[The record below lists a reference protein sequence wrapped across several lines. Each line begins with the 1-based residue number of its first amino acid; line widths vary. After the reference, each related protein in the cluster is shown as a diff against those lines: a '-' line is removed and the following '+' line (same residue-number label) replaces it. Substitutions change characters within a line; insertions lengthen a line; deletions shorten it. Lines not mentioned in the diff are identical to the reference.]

1 MPNII
6 EQQDLLKGLPDN
18 RLMTLLQNPV
28 ADIPPFLVAAEAQR
42 RQAIRQQFAGSENK
56 ESVVDTLTKQLARV
70 PQNISAPPQKPMQ
83 IPQTPQMQGVAALQQ
98 QQAIQQAAQSQ
109 QMRGGGMVQRY
120 DVGGVVSPFRGR
132 QGAGGYFLGEEPSG
146 FGAIQKVYDYVTPDI
161 SNFLE
166 RMRKYGATPSQAQ
179 REEMAIEE
187 KTTKPRIFPTIPS
200 ISSAGT
206 TFKPMTPDPGKKGT
220 SPENKSEDP
229 AAPTPQP
236 GETEDQFR
244 ARLEALYGDQEL
256 SDWEKSQKWFAMAE
270 QFLDPSKT
278 TMQSITGAGR
288 AFAESAGEQERARRL
303 MDLEREKALY
313 EYDVTK
319 AAAEQKK
326 IEDDARARQAAQEN
340 TLKAKT
346 DVATG
351 QISGLYRAS
360 DQISDDLRRTID
372 AAKQQGLDDT
382 QIAALPEVKQ
392 KSEILRGIQERIANL
407 QEFLDETYGMPQ
419 MPVVDITN
427 KVIR

>member
-6 EQQDLLKGLPDN
+6 EQQDLLKGLPDT

-42 RQAIRQQFAGSENK
+42 RQALRQQFAGSENK
-56 ESVVDTLTKQLARV
+56 ESVVDTLTKQLANV
-70 PQNISAPPQKPMQ
+70 PQNISAPPQRTPQ

-98 QQAIQQAAQSQ
+98 QAMQGAHQQQQAPQ

-120 DVGGVVSPFRGR
+120 QTGGKVEPWWSLPDVSGPVTAVKDWVGGTASS
-132 QGAGGYFLGEEPSG
+132 AYDFLTTPYGEAQPSI
-146 FGAIQKVYDYVTPDI
+146 A
-161 SNFLE
+161 
-166 RMRKYGATPSQAQ
+166 
-179 REEMAIEE
+179 EEVE
-187 KTTKPRIFPTIPS
+187 KPRIFPTIPPV
-200 ISSAGT
+200 SSGGT
-206 TFKPMTPDPGKKGT
+206 TFKPMTPDPGKKDT
-220 SPENKSEDP
+220 STENKTKNP

-236 GETEDQFR
+236 GETEDEFR
-244 ARLEALYGDQEL
+244 SRLEALYGDQEL

-278 TMQSITGAGR
+278 TMQSITGAGK
-288 AFAESAGEQERARRL
+288 AFAESAGEQERARRM

-313 EYDVTK
+313 EYDVAAVEAKK
-319 AAAEQKK
+319 AEAE
-326 IEDDARARQAAQEN
+326 RAKEREAGA
-340 TLKAKT
+340 LKAKT

-351 QISGLYRAS
+351 QIGGLYRAS
-360 DQISDDLRRTID
+360 DQINDDLRRTID
-372 AAKQQGLDDT
+372 AARQQGLDDT

-392 KSEILRGIQERIANL
+392 KSEILRDIQNRIANL
-407 QEFLDETYGMPQ
+407 QGFLDTTYGMPQ